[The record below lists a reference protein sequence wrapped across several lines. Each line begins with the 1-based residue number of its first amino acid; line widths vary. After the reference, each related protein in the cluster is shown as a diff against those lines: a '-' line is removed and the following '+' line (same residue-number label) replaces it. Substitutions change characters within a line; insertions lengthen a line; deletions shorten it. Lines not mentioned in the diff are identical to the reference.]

1 MIRIA
6 TALLAFKA
14 LTLAAF
20 AADVRIGDTPLRL
33 PQPAGYC
40 ELNPVLGSDAPLVG
54 RIHATMAKTGN
65 RLLVMSA
72 DCAELKDW
80 RQGKRQDLDHFVQ
93 YQTIMMFESGPLPET
108 PEKMVQN
115 YCDNMNALGDRAM
128 PGTARDVQ
136 KRAEQAAKA
145 IHLNEIRVL
154 GVVAEDLLVCY
165 AATLQKLKLE
175 TREETTQLTLFA
187 TAILKDKV
195 VASYLFAPYGG
206 KNSIS
211 ELLAKQRSNVS
222 RLQRAN
228 RN

>member
-1 MIRIA
+1 MIRFA

-40 ELNPVLGSDAPLVG
+40 ELDAVLGSDAPLVG

-80 RQGKRQDLDHFVQ
+80 RQGKRQDLDHIAQ

-136 KRAEQAAKA
+136 KRAEQAATA
-145 IHLNEIRVL
+145 IRPNEIRIL
-154 GVVAEDLLVCY
+154 GVVSEDPVVCY
-165 AATLQKLKLE
+165 VATLQKLQHE
-175 TREETTQLTLFA
+175 AREETAQVTLFA
-187 TAILKDKV
+187 TTILKDKV

-206 KNSIS
+206 RKSIS
-211 ELLAKQRSNVS
+211 ELLTKQRSIVG